1 MRPIV
6 RVLGEALHLDFD
18 DEFIEC
24 RLDRWHESGGDTT
37 AEVTVL
43 TTAPGVPPHVQQ
55 AKLNLTSHRARQDF
69 AKRCARRFGGVD
81 WDDLI
86 ERACV
91 EALAVRRQGEP
102 VVRLADVPAEAAPV
116 YRVAGWV
123 PDDGA
128 TILYG
133 DGGVGKST
141 LALAVAAS
149 VALGEPF
156 MGLPTLKGRPLYLD
170 YETSARQQARR
181 LRLLAQGMEWT
192 PAPDVLYKNLNVP
205 MPDLG
210 PELRRLCDVEGVGM
224 VILDSL
230 AYAGGGQ
237 PEADPTLAVFRVLNS
252 LRRPVLA
259 LAHVPKSDSGKP
271 YGSAFVWNAARS
283 VIEVKKQQEAGE
295 TSLTVGMFHRK
306 ANDDK
311 LQHPLGVSIRF
322 LPDATILSRADLGG
336 IPGLAE
342 HLPLSSR
349 VEDTLRA
356 GAQAIASV
364 AQTVEKPENTVRA
377 ILSRLHAR
385 GRVVRLP
392 DGRWGLPASAA
403 GAQQ

>member
-1 MRPIV
+1 MRPTI
-6 RVLGEALHLDFD
+6 RVLGEALHLDFED
-18 DEFIEC
+18 QFIEC

-43 TTAPGVPPHVQQ
+43 TTAPGVPPHIQQ

-69 AKRCARRFGGVD
+69 ARRCVRRFDGVD

-86 ERACV
+86 ERVCV
-91 EALAVRRQGEP
+91 EALAVRRRGEP
-102 VVRLADVPAEAAPV
+102 VVRLADVSADATPT

-123 PDDGA
+123 PDDGV

-156 MGLPTLKGRPLYLD
+156 MGLPTIKGRPLYLD

-181 LRLLAQGMEWT
+181 LRLLACGMEWT
-192 PAPDVLYKNLNVP
+192 GTPDVLYKNLNVP
-205 MPDLG
+205 LPDLG
-210 PELRRLCDVEGVGM
+210 PELRRLCDAEGVGM
-224 VILDSL
+224 VVLDSL
-230 AYAGGGQ
+230 AYAGGGH

-259 LAHVPKSDSGKP
+259 LAHVPKADSGKP
-271 YGSAFVWNAARS
+271 YGSVFVWNAARS
-283 VIEVKKQQEAGE
+283 VAEVKKQQEAGE
-295 TSLTVGMFHRK
+295 TSLTIGLFHRK

-322 LPDATILSRADLGG
+322 LPDATILTRADLGEV
-336 IPGLAE
+336 PGLAE
-342 HLPLSSR
+342 HLPLAVR
-349 VEDTLRA
+349 VQDALRA
-356 GAQAIASV
+356 GALTVPAIAQAI
-364 AQTVEKPENTVRA
+364 EKPENTVRA
-377 ILSRLHAR
+377 TLSRLHAK
-385 GRVVRLP
+385 GRVKRLE
-392 DGRWGLPASAA
+392 DGKWGLLASAA
-403 GAQQ
+403 RVPT